1 MTSDELTDIKEGTF
15 EEAPDSKRSTGPFEP
30 AEDVKEILIDPNNS
44 EDKVVR
50 IDATLSSK

>member
-1 MTSDELTDIKEGTF
+1 MTYEELADIKEGTF

-30 AEDVKEILIDPNNS
+30 TEDVKEVLIDPDNS